1 MRTFKKDN
9 RIEKTN
15 DKFIIDALLSS
26 GFKEV
31 EPKPKAV
38 EDIEEETEEAPKKGR
53 RRGE

>member
-31 EPKPKAV
+31 EQKPKAV
-38 EDIEEETEEAPKKGR
+38 EEIEEEQTPKR
-53 RRGE
+53 SRGK